1 MHLLVCIGLDNG
13 LCVYHYYYYYCYCS
27 TSYRTLY
34 IVTKSYQTLTIF
46 FACNGRNY
54 KMLVIY

>member
-34 IVTKSYQTLTIF
+34 IVTKCYQTL
-46 FACNGRNY
+46 N
-54 KMLVIY
+54 IYFICLGTNTHFLIP